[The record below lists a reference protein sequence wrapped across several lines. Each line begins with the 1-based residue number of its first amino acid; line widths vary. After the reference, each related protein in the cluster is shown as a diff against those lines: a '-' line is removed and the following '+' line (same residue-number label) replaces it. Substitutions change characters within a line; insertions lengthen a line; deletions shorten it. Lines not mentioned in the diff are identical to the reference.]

1 MYQYHQSKYWYTGT
15 LIYSDLPYYLCS
27 RDEVHPKC
35 YLSDVGLMSRP
46 TLRTRIPK
54 LAYMAYYTG
63 GFALNF
69 PGTAVPKNIYIAKLG

>member
-35 YLSDVGLMSRP
+35 YLSDVGLTYQTVFK
-46 TLRTRIPK
+46 TLEK
-54 LAYMAYYTG
+54 NASGHAGQLYC
-63 GFALNF
+63 GF
-69 PGTAVPKNIYIAKLG
+69 GD